1 MKVKKLF
8 EVLLFVAKIVSFL
21 SLVMSVV
28 IKTRILLGIHNT
40 IAKNEEKDEN

>member
-1 MKVKKLF
+1 MKVQKIING
-8 EVLLFVAKIVSFL
+8 LLFVAKILSFL

-40 IAKNEEKDEN
+40 LDKKDTTDED